1 MSHCSFP
8 PAIATQRSN
17 GVATTTAP
25 DVTLTISATFLEA
38 RKTNIV
44 SALEV
49 QTIES
54 RSVPVTSS
62 TNSHD
67 LTIEVVSLL
76 DEFNNPLSKIRSEW
90 LEQFE
95 RDPGALIFHHPDYTA
110 AELPHLPAS
119 RLPALILV
127 CRRHGQAVGIGALL
141 PKVSRSRYVG
151 GVGPNLKLHGY
162 RLVGNRFLYNGDE
175 AVHARL
181 LAAATHE
188 VTRNG
193 ARYLLIEDV
202 DQDSSLLQLAQ
213 SYQSRGY
220 SIYSPTSFQVRL
232 KINLP
237 RTGAEYFG
245 KFSSKTRN
253 TFKRKEKKL
262 GDIRVVR
269 CSTVDQVADFL
280 RDAHQ
285 ISVNTWQTEQFGLRV
300 KNDESDLAQFTFLAS
315 QGALRS
321 YLLYQGETPMAF
333 IIGNQHAGLY
343 RYEEVGFDRKYHA
356 LSPGQVLLLKVL
368 DDMFQ
373 DNPPECFDFGMG
385 DADYK
390 RLLANVETTA
400 GNIWLVPPG
409 LRGRSLV
416 AFLHGSR
423 SIRQCGRQLIKV
435 LGWYRKLR
443 QKSRLGKAATPAA
456 NTAAE
461 GVEAP

>member
-1 MSHCSFP
+1 M
-8 PAIATQRSN
+8 
-17 GVATTTAP
+17 
-25 DVTLTISATFLEA
+25 
-38 RKTNIV
+38 
-44 SALEV
+44 SALES

-54 RSVPVTSS
+54 CVVPATNPTDSNDLSV
-62 TNSHD
+62 
-67 LTIEVVSLL
+67 EVVSLL

-110 AELPHLPAS
+110 AELPYLPVS
-119 RLPALILV
+119 RLPALILI
-127 CRRHGQAVGIGALL
+127 CRRQGRTVGMGALL

-151 GVGPNLKLHGY
+151 GVGPNMKLHGY
-162 RLVGNRFLYNGDE
+162 RLVGNRFLFNGDE
-175 AVHARL
+175 MVHSRL
-181 LAAATHE
+181 LAAATQE
-188 VTRNG
+188 VSRRG
-193 ARYLLIEDV
+193 ASYLLIEDV
-202 DQDSSLLQLAQ
+202 DQDSSLLRLAKG
-213 SYQSRGY
+213 YESRGY

-269 CSTVDQVADFL
+269 CSSVDQVADFL
-280 RDAHQ
+280 RDAHL

-300 KNDESDLAQFTFLAS
+300 KNDEADIAQFTFLAS

-390 RLLANVETTA
+390 RMLANVETTA

-409 LRGRSLV
+409 IKGCTLV
-416 AFLHGSR
+416 TFLNGSR

-443 QKSRLGKAATPAA
+443 QKSRLGKAAAPVAGTPAES
-456 NTAAE
+456 AE
-461 GVEAP
+461 AT